1 MINRELKYLRY
12 RLYARK
18 STDTEDKQ
26 VQSLDDQVK
35 YMAETAKREGLHI
48 VGEPIRESQS
58 AKRPDARPKFKA
70 LLQEIDG
77 GKIDGIICWKL
88 DRLSRNPADSGRI
101 QQLLQDGKLQ
111 HIQTTEKSYFPEDNA
126 IVFSVEASMSNQY
139 IRELKP
145 VHS

>member
-26 VQSLDDQVK
+26 VQSLEDQIK
-35 YMAETAKREGLHI
+35 YMLEIAKREGLRI
-48 VGEPIRESQS
+48 VGEPIQEKMS
-58 AKRPDARPKFKA
+58 AKRPNVRPKFMA
-70 LLQEIDG
+70 MLDEIES

-88 DRLSRNPADSGRI
+88 DRLSRNPTDSGRI

-126 IVFSVEASMSNQY
+126 IV
-139 IRELKP
+139 
-145 VHS
+145 